1 MLARRQPDLT
11 VCMEQVHKPHNVS
24 AIIRT
29 ADAVGVHEV
38 HAVWPGSRMRTM
50 ASAAAGSNSWVQV
63 KTHRT
68 IGDAVAHLK
77 GQGMQILATHLS
89 DNAVDFR
96 EIDYTRP
103 TCILM
108 GQEKTGITQE
118 ALALAD
124 QDIIIPMIGM
134 VQSLNVSVAS
144 ALILYEAQRQR
155 QMRACT
161 CVKTACCRKP
171 SNNACCLKAAI
182 RCWRK
187 SQNAKVCP
195 TPTLISKARLKP
207 MLTGGPPC
215 RPQGKRDEGRLLD
228 AVPLS
233 SLTGVGAA
241 LSNKLAKIN
250 LHTVQDL
257 LLHLPLRYED
267 RTHLYPI
274 GELLPGVY
282 ATVEGEVLNC
292 NISFGGRRMMT
303 CQISDG
309 SGILTMRF
317 FNFNAAMKNSLA
329 TGRRVLAYGEAKRG
343 KYGAEMIHPEYR
355 VQGDLST
362 PELQETLTP
371 VYPTTEG
378 VKQATLRK
386 LTDQALD
393 LLDTCAIEEL
403 LPPELSQGMMT
414 LPEALRTLH
423 RPPPTLQ
430 LSDLETGQ
438 HPAQRRLILEELL
451 AHNLS
456 MLALR
461 AGAQRFHAQPLS
473 ANDALKNKLLAAL
486 PFKPT
491 GAWARV
497 VAEIERDMA
506 LDVPMMRL
514 VQGDVG
520 SGKTLV
526 AALAALR
533 AIAHGKQVAL
543 MAPTELLAEQH
554 ANNFRNWFAP
564 LGIEVGWLAG
574 KQKGK
579 ARLAQQEA
587 IASGQVQMIV
597 GTHAI
602 FQEQVQFN
610 GLALV
615 IIDEQHRFGVHQRL
629 ALWEKGQQQGFHP
642 HQLIMTATPIP
653 RTLAMTA
660 YADLDTSV
668 IDELPPGRTP
678 VTTVAIPDTR
688 RTDIID
694 RVRHACITE
703 GRQAYWV
710 CTLIEESELLEAQA
724 AEATWEELKLAL
736 PELNVGLVHGRMK
749 PADKQAVMASFKQ
762 GELHLLVATTVIEVG
777 VDVPNASLMIIE
789 NPERLGLAQL
799 HQLRGRVGRGAVAS
813 HCVLLY
819 KTPLSKTAQI
829 RLQVLRD
836 SNDGFVI
843 AQKDLEIRGPGE
855 LLGTR
860 QTGNAEFKVADLL
873 RDQAMIPEV
882 QRLARHIHERYP
894 QQAKALIERW
904 MPETERYS
912 NA

>member
-1 MLARRQPDLT
+1 
-11 VCMEQVHKPHNVS
+11 
-24 AIIRT
+24 
-29 ADAVGVHEV
+29 
-38 HAVWPGSRMRTM
+38 
-50 ASAAAGSNSWVQV
+50 
-63 KTHRT
+63 
-68 IGDAVAHLK
+68 
-77 GQGMQILATHLS
+77 MQ
-89 DNAVDFR
+89 
-96 EIDYTRP
+96 
-103 TCILM
+103 
-108 GQEKTGITQE
+108 
-118 ALALAD
+118 
-124 QDIIIPMIGM
+124 
-134 VQSLNVSVAS
+134 
-144 ALILYEAQRQR
+144 
-155 QMRACT
+155 
-161 CVKTACCRKP
+161 
-171 SNNACCLKAAI
+171 
-182 RCWRK
+182 
-187 SQNAKVCP
+187 
-195 TPTLISKARLKP
+195 
-207 MLTGGPPC
+207 
-215 RPQGKRDEGRLLD
+215 GRLLD
-228 AVPLS
+228 AVPLN

-241 LSNKLAKIN
+241 QSSKLAKIG

-267 RTHLYPI
+267 RTQLYQI
-274 GELLPGVY
+274 GELLPGIY
-282 ATVEGEVLNC
+282 ATVEGEVLNS
-292 NISFGGRRMMT
+292 NITFGGRRMMT

-317 FNFNAAMKNSLA
+317 FNFSAAMKNSLA
-329 TGRRVLAYGEAKRG
+329 PGRRVLAYGEAKRG

-362 PELQETLTP
+362 PEMQETLTP

-378 VKQATLRK
+378 IKQATLRK
-386 LTDQALD
+386 LTDQALE
-393 LLDTCAIEEL
+393 LLDTCAITEL
-403 LPPELSQGMMT
+403 LPPELAQGMMS

-430 LSDLETGQ
+430 LSDLESGQ

-461 AGAQRFHAQPLS
+461 AGAQRFHALPLPPQ
-473 ANDALKNKLLAAL
+473 DELKDKLLASL

-491 GAWARV
+491 GAQARV
-497 VAEIERDMA
+497 TAEIERDLA

-533 AIAHGKQVAL
+533 AIAHGRQVAL

-554 ANNFRNWFAP
+554 ANNFRSWFAP
-564 LGIEVGWLAG
+564 LGVEVGWLAG

-579 ARLAQQEA
+579 ARQAQHEA

-602 FQEQVQFN
+602 FQEQVQFH

-629 ALWEKGQQQGFHP
+629 ALWEKGLQQGYHP

-660 YADLDTSV
+660 YADLDTST

-688 RTDIID
+688 RSDIID
-694 RVRHACITE
+694 RVRNACQE

-710 CTLIEESELLEAQA
+710 CTLIEESDLLEAQA

-749 PADKQAVMASFKQ
+749 PAEKQAVMQSFKQ
-762 GELHLLVATTVIEVG
+762 GDLHLLIATTVIEVG

-819 KTPLSKTAQI
+819 KAPLSKTAQK

-843 AQKDLEIRGPGE
+843 AQQDLEIRGPGE

-860 QTGNAEFKVADLL
+860 QTGNAEFKVANLL
-873 RDQAMIPEV
+873 RDQGMIPEV

-894 QQAKALIERW
+894 DQAAALIERW

>member
-1 MLARRQPDLT
+1 
-11 VCMEQVHKPHNVS
+11 
-24 AIIRT
+24 
-29 ADAVGVHEV
+29 
-38 HAVWPGSRMRTM
+38 MR
-50 ASAAAGSNSWVQV
+50 
-63 KTHRT
+63 
-68 IGDAVAHLK
+68 
-77 GQGMQILATHLS
+77 
-89 DNAVDFR
+89 
-96 EIDYTRP
+96 
-103 TCILM
+103 
-108 GQEKTGITQE
+108 
-118 ALALAD
+118 
-124 QDIIIPMIGM
+124 
-134 VQSLNVSVAS
+134 
-144 ALILYEAQRQR
+144 
-155 QMRACT
+155 
-161 CVKTACCRKP
+161 
-171 SNNACCLKAAI
+171 
-182 RCWRK
+182 
-187 SQNAKVCP
+187 
-195 TPTLISKARLKP
+195 
-207 MLTGGPPC
+207 
-215 RPQGKRDEGRLLD
+215 GRLLD

-233 SLTGVGAA
+233 SLTGVGASQSA
-241 LSNKLAKIN
+241 KLAKIG

-257 LLHLPLRYED
+257 LLHFPLRYED
-267 RTHLYPI
+267 RTHLYSI
-274 GELLPGVY
+274 NDLLPGVY

-292 NISFGGRRMMT
+292 NITFGGRRMMT

-309 SGILTMRF
+309 TGILTMRF
-317 FNFNAAMKNSLA
+317 FNFNAAMKNSLSA
-329 TGRRVLAYGEAKRG
+329 GRRVLAYGEAKRG

-355 VQGDLST
+355 IQGDLST
-362 PELQETLTP
+362 PEMQETLTP

-378 VKQATLRK
+378 VRQATLRK
-386 LTDQALD
+386 LTEQALE
-393 LLDTCAIEEL
+393 LLDTCAIAEL
-403 LPPELSQGMMT
+403 LPPELSQGLMS

-423 RPPPTLQ
+423 RPPPDMKLE
-430 LSDLETGQ
+430 DLESGQ

-461 AGAQRFHAQPLS
+461 AGAQRYHALALTAKDS
-473 ANDALKNKLLAAL
+473 LKNQLLASL

-491 GAWARV
+491 NAQARV
-497 VAEIERDMA
+497 VAEVERDMA
-506 LDVPMMRL
+506 LDIPMMRL

-533 AIAHGKQVAL
+533 AIANGKQVAL

-579 ARLAQQEA
+579 ARQAQQDA
-587 IASGQVQMIV
+587 IASGKVSMVV

-678 VTTVAIPDTR
+678 VTTVAIADTR
-688 RTDIID
+688 RSEIIE
-694 RVRHACITE
+694 RVRSACQE

-710 CTLIEESELLEAQA
+710 CTLIEESDLLEAQA
-724 AEATWEELKLAL
+724 AEATWEELKATL
-736 PELNVGLVHGRMK
+736 PNLNVGLVHGRMK
-749 PADKQAVMASFKQ
+749 PAEKQAVMQAFKQ
-762 GELHLLVATTVIEVG
+762 GEMHLLVATTVIEVG

-819 KTPLSKTAQI
+819 KSPLSKTAQL

-873 RDQAMIPEV
+873 RDQAVIPQV
-882 QRLARHIHERYP
+882 QRIARHIHEQYP
-894 QQAKALIERW
+894 EHAQALIERW
-904 MPETERYS
+904 MPETEKYS